1 MGQRCQD
8 PNDYYDAYDLGLLDE
23 AARHDT
29 GSCPGT
35 CHPMCR
41 WCAATHECPV
51 DCGGGD
57 ACPYVALDAADR
69 GLMKVAALMSPPVEV
84 TRVEL
89 VALVGQADG
98 LAPGARIALSAEF
111 ASRGWRWRRYDG
123 QGVPAGAVAVD
134 HGRWRANYVPLV
146 PEVRAPFEVD
156 GEPSPF

>member
-69 GLMKVAALMSPPVEV
+69 GLMDVTALMSPPVEV
-84 TRVEL
+84 TRPEL
-89 VALVGQADG
+89 VALVGQG
-98 LAPGARIALSAEF
+98 ESLTPGARVALAD
-111 ASRGWRWRRYDG
+111 ALMRRAWRWRLYTG
-123 QGVPAGAVAVD
+123 PGVPVGAVAVD
-134 HGRWRANYVPLV
+134 HGRWRALYLPLV
-146 PEVRAPFEVD
+146 PEVKASFEVD
-156 GEPSPF
+156 GTPSPF